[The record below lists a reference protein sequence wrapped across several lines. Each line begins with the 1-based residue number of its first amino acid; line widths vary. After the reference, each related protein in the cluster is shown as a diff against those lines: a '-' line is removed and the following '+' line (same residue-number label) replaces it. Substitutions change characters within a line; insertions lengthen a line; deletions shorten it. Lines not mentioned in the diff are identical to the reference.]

1 MFLCVGVFNM
11 MVAIAVLVL
20 LPSSVDS
27 AKFLKD
33 VEKVHVHE
41 RLALDQAG
49 NGRHIF
55 KRTAI
60 LETLLDPGTHLL
72 LLITIMV
79 VIPSGVITTFSA
91 TLIRGLGFDPKV
103 SALLNMPSG
112 VISIFATLTSTFAI
126 QLNVQRWLSL
136 ILLFIPTII
145 GAGLMSFENSQAGAL
160 AGVYLIN
167 FCVAPLAII
176 YAWAGSNTQSY
187 TRKVSV
193 NVIIQI
199 GFSAA
204 NIIGPQTFR
213 AHETPRYISA
223 KATILAVNG
232 SAVLLTVLLRLLYGY
247 RNRESTKMREARL
260 RALSRGEI
268 RMQDLVEEEDLS
280 DLTNPAFV
288 YVY

>member
-11 MVAIAVLVL
+11 AIAIAVLVL
-20 LPSSVDS
+20 LPNSVDS
-27 AKFLKD
+27 AKFLNEA
-33 VEKVHVHE
+33 EKAHIQE
-41 RLALDQAG
+41 RLAFDQAG
-49 NGRHIF
+49 NGRRIF
-55 KRTAI
+55 KPSAI
-60 LETLLDPGTHLL
+60 LKTLLDPTIYLL
-72 LLITIMV
+72 SLITIMV

-91 TLIRGLGFDPKV
+91 TLIRGLGFDSKV

-112 VISIFATLTSTFAI
+112 VISIFATLVSTSAI
-126 QLNVQRWLSL
+126 RFNVQRWLSL

-145 GAGLMSFENSQAGAL
+145 GAGLMSFESSQAGAL

-193 NVIIQI
+193 NAIIQI
-199 GFSAA
+199 GFSVA

-213 AHETPRYISA
+213 AHEAPRYISA
-223 KATILAVNG
+223 KATILGVNG
-232 SAVLLTVLLRLLYGY
+232 SAVILTVLLRLLYGY
-247 RNRESTKMREARL
+247 RNRESIKLREARL
-260 RALSRGEI
+260 EALSRGELS
-268 RMQDLVEEEDLS
+268 MQDLVEEEDMS
-280 DLTNPAFV
+280 DLTDPTFV

>member
-1 MFLCVGVFNM
+1 MFLCVGIFNL
-11 MVAIAVLVL
+11 AIAMAVLVY
-20 LPSSVDS
+20 LPNDVDS
-27 AKFLKD
+27 AKFLTEA
-33 VEKVHVHE
+33 EKAHIHE

-49 NGRHIF
+49 NGRRIF
-55 KRTAI
+55 KPSAI
-60 LETLLDPGTHLL
+60 LETLLDPGVYLL

-91 TLIRGLGFDPKV
+91 TLIRGLGFNPKV

-112 VISIFATLTSTFAI
+112 VVSIFATLTATFAI
-126 QLNVQRWLSL
+126 RFNVRRWLSL
-136 ILLFIPTII
+136 VLLFIPTII
-145 GAGLMSFENSQAGAL
+145 GAGLMSFERSQAGAL

-176 YAWAGSNTQSY
+176 YAWTGSNTQSY

-193 NVIIQI
+193 NAIIQI
-199 GFSAA
+199 GFSIA

-213 AHETPRYISA
+213 AHQAPRYISA

-232 SAVLLTVLLRLLYGY
+232 CAVLLTVLLRLLYGY
-247 RNRESTKMREARL
+247 RNRESTKLRDARIG
-260 RALSRGEI
+260 ALNRGEI
-268 RMQDLVEEEDLS
+268 GLQDLVEEEDVS
-280 DLTNPAFV
+280 DLKNPAFV